1 MPALVFRLAAAGLL
15 AGVAVAAAAAA
26 PEAGPGQAPTVQL
39 PARGS
44 VEVAFSP
51 WNDPEA
57 ALIAAIGEA
66 RESILVQA
74 YVFTSKPIARALVA
88 AHKRGLRVEVLLDAE
103 MNRPSSLSVLPQ
115 LMEAGIPVAVE
126 TRYNIAHNKVIILD
140 PASASHGAVV
150 TGSYN
155 FTRSA
160 RVANA
165 ENLLILR
172 GNPALVRVFTDNW
185 QRHRAEAQGLR
196 SLDELP
202 PRRGKTDGRESDRG
216 TPG

>member
-15 AGVAVAAAAAA
+15 AGLAAAAAA
-26 PEAGPGQAPTVQL
+26 AGGRAGPGAHGAAAGAGQ
-39 PARGS
+39 RGS
-44 VEVAFSP
+44 RLL
-51 WNDPEA
+51 
-57 ALIAAIGEA
+57 ALERPGGGAHRGH
-66 RESILVQA
+66 RRGPESILVQA

-88 AHKRGLRVEVLLDAE
+88 AHRRGVRVEVLLDAE

-115 LMEAGIPVAVE
+115 LLEAGIPVAVE

-172 GNPALVRVFTDNW
+172 GNPALVRVFLDNW

-202 PRRGKTDGRESDRG
+202 PRRGKTDGRESDRR
-216 TPG
+216 TPD

>member
-1 MPALVFRLAAAGLL
+1 MSVLRLLL
-15 AGVAVAAAAAA
+15 AGLALTMANGAGAYAPEPSATVAA
-26 PEAGPGQAPTVQL
+26 
-39 PARGS
+39 RGTIEI
-44 VEVAFSP
+44 VFSP
-51 WNDPEA
+51 DSDTEA
-57 ALIAAIGEA
+57 ALLRAIGDA
-66 RESILVQA
+66 RERILVQA
-74 YVFTSKPIARALVA
+74 YLFTSKPLMRGLVA
-88 AHKRGLRVEVLLDAE
+88 AHRRGVRVEVLLDAE
-103 MNRPSSLSVLPQ
+103 MNGPASPSVLPE
-115 LMEAGIPVAVE
+115 LMAAGIPVAIE

-202 PRRGKTDGRESDRG
+202 PRRGKTDGRESDRR
-216 TPG
+216 TPD